1 MSLLAL
7 RVRHSGDYNHFWIK
21 ILRKDIVDLEDY
33 NHFWIKILR
42 WDIVEDYKH
51 FWIKILR

>member
-42 WDIVEDYKH
+42 
-51 FWIKILR
+51 